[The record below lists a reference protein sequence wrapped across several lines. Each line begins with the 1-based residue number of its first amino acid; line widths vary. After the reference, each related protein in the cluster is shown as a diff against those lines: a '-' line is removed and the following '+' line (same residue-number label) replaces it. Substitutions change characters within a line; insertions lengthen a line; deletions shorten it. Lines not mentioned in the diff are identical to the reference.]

1 MSNTPD
7 PELLRLLQ
15 DEQRQQRW
23 KLWGTYLAERQWG
36 TIREDYAASGDPW
49 TYFPHDHARSRA
61 YRWGEDGLFG
71 LTDENCRLCFALA
84 LWNGA
89 GAILKE
95 RLFDLTGPEGNDGE
109 DVKELYHYQD
119 ATPTHGYCRALY
131 KYPQR
136 AFPYQDLVDEN
147 ARRGREAPEY
157 ELLDTGVFA
166 GEHYFDVTAEYAK
179 ATPTDVLIRLTIQNR
194 GAERADSFA
203 SDLMVPQHLVMG

>member
-71 LTDENCRLCFALA
+71 LTETLPAAFCAGSVEWRRRDTEGALIRLD
-84 LWNGA
+84 GA
-89 GAILKE
+89 RGQSRRGRE
-95 RLFDLTGPEGNDGE
+95 
-109 DVKELYHYQD
+109 ELYYYQD

-136 AFPYQDLVDEN
+136 AFPYQDLVYEN
-147 ARRGREAPEY
+147 ARRGR
-157 ELLDTGVFA
+157 
-166 GEHYFDVTAEYAK
+166 
-179 ATPTDVLIRLTIQNR
+179 
-194 GAERADSFA
+194 
-203 SDLMVPQHLVMG
+203 